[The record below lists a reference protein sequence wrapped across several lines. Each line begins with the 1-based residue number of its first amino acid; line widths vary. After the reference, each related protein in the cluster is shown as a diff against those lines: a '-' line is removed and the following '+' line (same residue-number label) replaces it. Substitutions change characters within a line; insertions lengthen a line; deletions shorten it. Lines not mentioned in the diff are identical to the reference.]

1 MDKRLGGDLRPM
13 FVRSMD
19 VGCWGPVGPG
29 FGFHWHP
36 DFREQTVLQWHL
48 LLVYTKY
55 PAWGSYFM
63 VFGEPVHPSETS
75 WAASLDGRGVFLV

>member
-1 MDKRLGGDLRPM
+1 MDERFGDDLRPI
-13 FVRSMD
+13 FARSMG
-19 VGCWGPVGPG
+19 VVCRGPG
-29 FGFHWHP
+29 FGIHWHP

-63 VFGEPVHPSETS
+63 VFGEPVHSSETS
-75 WAASLDGRGVFLV
+75 WAASLDGRGVFLL